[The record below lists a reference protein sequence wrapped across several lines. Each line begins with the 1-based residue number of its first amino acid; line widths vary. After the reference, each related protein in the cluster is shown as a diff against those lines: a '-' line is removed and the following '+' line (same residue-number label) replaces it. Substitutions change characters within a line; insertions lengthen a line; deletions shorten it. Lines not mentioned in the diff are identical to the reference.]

1 MSVKKLLLLT
11 AAGIASVGA
20 TAFAGGP
27 DQMPAPV
34 FQPNIYVEGNLGY
47 VRSNWSLT
55 PVAVNPFA
63 NNAGTV
69 VTTGG
74 NGTGGFTFGFALG
87 YNFIKHFSG
96 ELGWDWIP
104 QANGTGRIL
113 PVANNGLNVSSWVIY
128 LAGKLDVPV
137 MDNVDLFGKLGAAY
151 RSLSWGGAGATGVAL
166 NPSGNTGYW
175 SPMFGAGLQY
185 SWNDN
190 FYILAQW
197 KHIMSNIN
205 NASVSQRAPQAD
217 FFTLGLGY
225 RFAV

>member
-34 FQPNIYVEGNLGY
+34 FQPNIYVEGNVGY
-47 VRSNWSLT
+47 VRSNWSL
-55 PVAVNPFA
+55 VNPLINPFST
-63 NNAGTV
+63 GV
-69 VTTGG
+69 VNTTG
-74 NGTGGFTFGFALG
+74 NDANGGFTFGFALG

-104 QANGTGRIL
+104 QANGTAGRL
-113 PVANNGLNVSSWVIY
+113 AAPNGLNVDSWVIY
-128 LAGKLDVPV
+128 LAGKLDVPL

-151 RSLSWGGAGATGVAL
+151 RSLSWGGAGAIGVGL

-205 NASVSQRAPQAD
+205 SGSVSKRAPQAD

-225 RFAV
+225 RFAI